1 MKAIKNIDSLVS
13 RMASINNQW
22 QRIVF
27 DSTGVILLENLTLFG
42 NCGYISLDQDSDYS
56 YVSGVDTTEYCEIN
70 TVAELVSY
78 IKEMESYSALLVDQ
92 SFGKFT
98 KSELFWGIY
107 EWILLQYDNMNE
119 SEQYWG
125 LYNIG
130 QYKENVELHMALI
143 PCSPADIWLN
153 ITEDTTLDEA
163 LEMLV
168 AELNVEVEYNDWI
181 PMQKVFKGNYNV
193 PKTYD
198 EILEKCSPGA
208 VFGWLQ

>member
-1 MKAIKNIDSLVS
+1 MESLNLVS
-13 RMASINNQW
+13 
-22 QRIVF
+22 
-27 DSTGVILLENLTLFG
+27 
-42 NCGYISLDQDSDYS
+42 NCGYISLDADSEYS
-56 YVSGVDTTEYCEIN
+56 YSSAIDTTEYCEIN
-70 TVAELVSY
+70 SIDEVISY

-98 KSELFWGIY
+98 KSDLFWGIY
-107 EWILLQYDNMNE
+107 ERILLQNDNMDE

-125 LYNIG
+125 LYSIG
-130 QYKENVELHMALI
+130 QYNGNIELHMALI

-153 ITEDTTLDEA
+153 ITVDTSLDEA

-168 AELNVEVEYNDWI
+168 AELNVEVEYQEWL
-181 PMQKVFKGNYNV
+181 PMQKVFSADYSV

-198 EILEKCSPGA
+198 EIKGKCSPGS